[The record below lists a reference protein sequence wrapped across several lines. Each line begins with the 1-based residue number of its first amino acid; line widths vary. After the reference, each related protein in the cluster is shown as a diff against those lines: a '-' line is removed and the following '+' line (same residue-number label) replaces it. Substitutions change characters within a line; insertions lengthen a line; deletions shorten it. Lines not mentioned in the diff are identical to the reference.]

1 MLPSNQIDT
10 WTKATDEQKELSLDL
25 LAGLPSRTSNDP
37 ALDAQAMMIS
47 LEGVTRYAL
56 NIAVQDVL
64 RRKLGHTFFP
74 TGPELRG
81 LCDQAMQPVW
91 SAQRRAMNQLE
102 SARLEQGYQAV
113 RAERTPE
120 SIARVKAKTEA
131 FHASLASNDRKG
143 EEAERARIR
152 AEYGMTPEAMAKI
165 KDAPVR
171 DFRKAV
177 Q

>member
-1 MLPSNQIDT
+1 M
-10 WTKATDEQKELSLDL
+10 

-64 RRKLGHTFFP
+64 RGKLGHTFFP

-81 LCDQAMQPVW
+81 LCDKAMQPVW
-91 SAQRRAMNQLE
+91 NAQRRALNQLE
-102 SARLEQGYQAV
+102 RARLEQGYQAV

-120 SIARVKAKTEA
+120 SIERVRAKTAA
-131 FHASLASNDRKG
+131 FHASFETSHKESEDAD
-143 EEAERARIR
+143 RARIR
-152 AEYGMTPEAMAKI
+152 AEFGLTPEALANIPDAK
-165 KDAPVR
+165 PSE
-171 DFRKAV
+171 FRRLS
-177 Q
+177 